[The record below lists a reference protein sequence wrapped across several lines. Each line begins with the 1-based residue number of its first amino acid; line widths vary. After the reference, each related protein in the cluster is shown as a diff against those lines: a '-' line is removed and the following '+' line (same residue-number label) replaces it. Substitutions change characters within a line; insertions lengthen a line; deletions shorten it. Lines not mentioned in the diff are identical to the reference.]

1 MFYDQ
6 IVPRQLKARVRVR
19 DFEYIQH
26 YVIYIRT
33 MYDVAQILN
42 FHAEVQSQL
51 NLVKSSGKLY
61 QVTYKIV

>member
-1 MFYDQ
+1 
-6 IVPRQLKARVRVR
+6 
-19 DFEYIQH
+19 
-26 YVIYIRT
+26 

>member
-6 IVPRQLKARVRVR
+6 IVPRQLKARVGVR

-26 YVIYIRT
+26 YMIYIRT
-33 MYDVAQILN
+33 MNDVAQILN